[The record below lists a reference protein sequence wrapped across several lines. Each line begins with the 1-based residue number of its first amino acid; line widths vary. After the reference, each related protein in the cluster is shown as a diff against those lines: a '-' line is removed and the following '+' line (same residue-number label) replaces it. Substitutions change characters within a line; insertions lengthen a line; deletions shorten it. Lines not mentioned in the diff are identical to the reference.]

1 MLLRSIIGG
10 GICALLASGN
20 VLSQTGENQKQ
31 DPILKDFEARVNHYL
46 ELRKKEA
53 GSPPRPTNSA
63 DKLAQNR
70 SQMAGKV
77 RVVRSEAKQGDI
89 FTPEIA
95 NYFRHQTSA
104 SLSGPNGNKIRA
116 SLHHAEPVDGVAL
129 KVNEPYPQGMPLQSI
144 PPTLLSSLPR
154 LPKELQYRIVGSN
167 LALHDTASN
176 LIVDFISDAI
186 PTP

>member
-1 MLLRSIIGG
+1 MLLRSIIGS
-10 GICALLASGN
+10 GICALLALGN
-20 VLSQTGENQKQ
+20 LLSQPESQKQ
-31 DPILKDFEARVNHYL
+31 DPILKDFETRVNHYL

-53 GSPPRPTNSA
+53 GSSPRPTNSA

-70 SQMAGKV
+70 SQIAGKV

-95 NYFRHQTSA
+95 NYFRRQVSA
-104 SLSGPNGNKIRA
+104 SFSGANGHRIRS
-116 SLHHAEPVDGVAL
+116 SLNHSEPVNGVAL
-129 KVNEPYPQGMPLQSI
+129 KVNEPYPQGIPLQSI
-144 PPTLLSSLPR
+144 PPTLLSTLPR

-176 LIVDFISDAI
+176 LIVDFISNAI
-186 PTP
+186 PTS